1 MLNRRQFA
9 ALLPLMPL
17 TRPALAAA
25 WPQRPVRIIFPYA
38 AGGAPDAAARLLAQR
53 LGEVFS
59 QSFIVEARPAANGTL
74 AAEAVARAPAD
85 GYTLFWAMTP
95 QIAIAPAMSKVS
107 YDPVKDFAPI
117 SAAITNTFVLVVN
130 PRFPAASINE
140 FVDYVRARPGQLS
153 YADGSTGS
161 VGHLAMELF
170 LKRANLDMTHVS
182 YRGNPPALSDV
193 VAGHLPAMF
202 SLLGDALPFAASG
215 NIRLLAVSSEQ
226 RSSLAPGIPTVAGS
240 GYPGYRATSWNG
252 LLAPAGTP
260 QPVIDRLAL
269 EVARAISDA
278 DVAHRL
284 TGLGVEPL
292 GNSPADFAEMISSDI
307 GLWRNA
313 VQIAHIALE

>member
-1 MLNRRQFA
+1 MLNRRQFVTSLA
-9 ALLPLMPL
+9 FTPLA
-17 TRPALAAA
+17 RPALAAA

-38 AGGAPDAAARLLAQR
+38 AGGAADAAARLLAQR
-53 LGEVFS
+53 LGKVFS
-59 QSFIVEARPAANGTL
+59 QSFIVEARPGANGAL
-74 AAEAVARAPAD
+74 AAETVARAPAD
-85 GYTLFWAMTP
+85 GYTLFWATTP
-95 QIAIAPAMSKVS
+95 QIAIAPAMSKVP
-107 YDPVKDFAPI
+107 YDPVKDFTPI

-130 PRFPAASINE
+130 PRFPTASVAE

-170 LKRANLDMTHVS
+170 LKRANLEMTHVS

-215 NIRLLAVSSEQ
+215 NIRLLAVSSER
-226 RSSLAPGIPTVAGS
+226 RSPLAPDVPTVAES

-260 QPVIDRLAL
+260 QPVIDRLSL
-269 EVARAISDA
+269 EVARAVSDVDFA
-278 DVAHRL
+278 RRL

-292 GNSPADFAEMISSDI
+292 GNSPAEFAAMISSDI
-307 GLWRNA
+307 GFWREA
-313 VQIAHIALE
+313 VQIARIARE